1 MIDNLVQWATLL
13 SPIISV
19 IAIIVAL
26 HVARSSSKDAQKQI
40 AAIRH
45 LLDVFVAAN
54 NLDIVVEAQRK
65 YQQQLVELDKEIED
79 AQMEVDIVYPFVG
92 GARIDHIIA
101 AQEKADQKAHLD
113 QLLAKRRE
121 IEVNLSLIQDYVKKA
136 TR

>member
-1 MIDNLVQWATLL
+1 MSENLVQWTTLL

-26 HVARSSSKDAQKQI
+26 HIARTSSKEAQKQI
-40 AAIRH
+40 AAIRN

-54 NLDIVVEAQRK
+54 NLDIVEAQRK
-65 YQQQLVELDKEIED
+65 YQRQLAELDKEIEE
-79 AQMEVDIVYPFVG
+79 AQMEVDIVYPFIG

-101 AQEKADQKAHLD
+101 AQEKAEQKAHLN
-113 QLLAKRRE
+113 QLLAKRSE

>member
-54 NLDIVVEAQRK
+54 NLDIVEAQRK

-101 AQEKADQKAHLD
+101 AQEKAEQKAHLD

-121 IEVNLSLIQDYVKKA
+121 IEVNLSLIQDYVNKA
-136 TR
+136 TL

>member
-1 MIDNLVQWATLL
+1 MIDHLVQWATLL
-13 SPIISV
+13 RPIISV

-26 HVARSSSKDAQKQI
+26 HVARSSSKNAQKQI

-54 NLDIVVEAQRK
+54 NLDIVEAQRK
-65 YQQQLVELDKEIED
+65 YQQQLVELDKEIDD

>member
-19 IAIIVAL
+19 IAIVVAL

-54 NLDIVVEAQRK
+54 NLNIVEAQRK

-79 AQMEVDIVYPFVG
+79 AQMKFDTVSPFIG
-92 GARIDHIIA
+92 GAKIHQIMA
-101 AQEKADQKAHLD
+101 VQEKMAQKEHLD
-113 QLLAKRRE
+113 QLLAKSRE

>member
-54 NLDIVVEAQRK
+54 NLDIVEAQRK
-65 YQQQLVELDKEIED
+65 YQQQLIELDKEIED
-79 AQMEVDIVYPFVG
+79 TQMEVDTIYPFVG
-92 GARIDHIIA
+92 GARIDYIIA
-101 AQEKADQKAHLD
+101 AQEKTEQKAHLD

>member
-54 NLDIVVEAQRK
+54 NLDIVEAQRK

-79 AQMEVDIVYPFVG
+79 AQMEVDTVYPFVG

-101 AQEKADQKAHLD
+101 AQEKAEQKVHLD

>member
-45 LLDVFVAAN
+45 LLDVFIAAN
-54 NLDIVVEAQRK
+54 NLDIVEAQRK

>member
-40 AAIRH
+40 AAI
-45 LLDVFVAAN
+45 N
-54 NLDIVVEAQRK
+54 NLNIVEAQRK

-79 AQMEVDIVYPFVG
+79 AQMKFDTVSPFIG
-92 GARIDHIIA
+92 GAKIHQIMA
-101 AQEKADQKAHLD
+101 VQEKAKQKAHLD

>member
-1 MIDNLVQWATLL
+1 MINNLVQWATLL
-13 SPIISV
+13 SPIIS
-19 IAIIVAL
+19 IIVAL

-54 NLDIVVEAQRK
+54 NLDIVEAQRK

-101 AQEKADQKAHLD
+101 AQEKAEQKAHLN
-113 QLLAKRRE
+113 QLLGKRRE
-121 IEVNLSLIQDYVKKA
+121 IEVNLSLLMTLFQHLITLLK
-136 TR
+136 

>member
-1 MIDNLVQWATLL
+1 MINNLVQWATLL

-54 NLDIVVEAQRK
+54 NLDIVEAQRK

-79 AQMEVDIVYPFVG
+79 AQMEVDIVYHFVG

>member
-54 NLDIVVEAQRK
+54 NLDIVEAQRK

-79 AQMEVDIVYPFVG
+79 AQMEVDTVYPFVG
-92 GARIDHIIA
+92 GVRIDHIIA
-101 AQEKADQKAHLD
+101 AQEKAEQKAHLD

>member
-1 MIDNLVQWATLL
+1 MIDVLTLWATLL

-54 NLDIVVEAQRK
+54 NLDIVEAQRK

-79 AQMEVDIVYPFVG
+79 AQMEIDMVSPFIG

-101 AQEKADQKAHLD
+101 AQEKAEQKAHLD

>member
-54 NLDIVVEAQRK
+54 NLDIVEAQRK

-79 AQMEVDIVYPFVG
+79 AQMEVDTVYPFVG

-101 AQEKADQKAHLD
+101 AQEKAEGYISA
-113 QLLAKRRE
+113 R
-121 IEVNLSLIQDYVKKA
+121 SSS
-136 TR
+136 

>member
-54 NLDIVVEAQRK
+54 NLDIVEAQRK

-79 AQMEVDIVYPFVG
+79 AQMEVDTVYPFVG

-101 AQEKADQKAHLD
+101 AQEKAKQKAHLD